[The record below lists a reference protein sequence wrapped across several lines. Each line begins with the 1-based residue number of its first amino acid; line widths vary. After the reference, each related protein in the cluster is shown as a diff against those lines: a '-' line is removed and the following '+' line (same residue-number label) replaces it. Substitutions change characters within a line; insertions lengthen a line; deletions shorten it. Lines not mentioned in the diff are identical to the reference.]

1 MFNCGLIL
9 AQLLKKF
16 AQEMKTLKPQ
26 LGKKLD
32 EIDHQQAEKPKNSGN
47 DSRIISQTQ
56 VQRGDEGKV
65 YQCCLQFQYF
75 LLLHN
80 SNPFKNAPFGIQVL
94 FAN

>member
-32 EIDHQQAEKPKNSGN
+32 EIDHQQAEKPKKSGN

-56 VQRGDEGKV
+56 VQRGKYTNV
-65 YQCCLQFQYF
+65 VFNFSIFFCFTTQIHLRMLPLASKFCLQTE
-75 LLLHN
+75 
-80 SNPFKNAPFGIQVL
+80 
-94 FAN
+94 